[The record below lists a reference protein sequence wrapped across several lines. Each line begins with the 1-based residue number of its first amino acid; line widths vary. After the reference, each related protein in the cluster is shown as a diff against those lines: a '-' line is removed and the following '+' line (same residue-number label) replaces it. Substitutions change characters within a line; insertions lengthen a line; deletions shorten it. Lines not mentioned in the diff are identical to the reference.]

1 MTGSAGTAE
10 SAVMTVRTGVAP
22 KTCNSSPGNAN
33 LRIGT
38 QAGSDEDSHSD
49 SQRSDALRHTSST
62 SPTHGTVISPFRR
75 YVHPQASWLPPP
87 ASFLLSPVIPASPGV
102 IPAQAGILTRS
113 ILNQGHTVGNNHAG
127 MPPRHLSHANCS
139 DLCVLK
145 SLVWIRTICRSR
157 RPYPD

>member
-38 QAGSDEDSHSD
+38 QAGQNED
-49 SQRSDALRHTSST
+49 RHTALSRSNVSGHT
-62 SPTHGTVISPFRR
+62 HNITDHTRSCHFSLPTLR
-75 YVHPQASWLPPP
+75 PPSGVM
-87 ASFLLSPVIPASPGV
+87 AASPGV
-102 IPAQAGILTRS
+102 IPAQAGILTRDV
-113 ILNQGHTVGNNHAG
+113 IYKGHTVVNNHAG
-127 MPPRHLSHANCS
+127 TPSRHQLNTECK
-139 DLCVLK
+139 DLCVLQP
-145 SLVWIRTICRSR
+145 LVWIRTICRSR